1 MRHLSIVLFAMCVVA
16 CSHVTSSQQTQSV
29 KVPLHDGSVIDTHV
43 HVSFSAQPAGL
54 EQQMT
59 PDKVLSL
66 LADKRLHRLAVIVIA
81 PRDDIEGTRKQNDQ
95 LFALVKQHPQLV
107 AVPSVHP
114 LDGEAALTEMA
125 RVKGLGAKML
135 KIHQN
140 TQGFDLADPAVDA
153 LFKKAAELDLPVLFE
168 GTFTLD
174 PRTVAKV
181 VELAMKH
188 PKTKMVMAH
197 MGAADFRQVSVIA
210 ILGKYPWFPRNIY
223 FDMSAS
229 CVFAD
234 SPDAPMFAW
243 TIRQVAS
250 IGSFWFRLSNR
261 SPAES
266 LDAFQKLGFSPK
278 EAAIL
283 KGTAA
288 LDGSAHGRL
297 MVIFFASTRTCH
309 RLRIVKFGVAGYECM
324 KFGP

>member
-181 VELAMKH
+181 VELAMKN

-229 CVFAD
+229 VAFLAD

-243 TIRQVAS
+243 TIRQVGVDRVMFGS
-250 IGSFWFRLSNR
+250 DFPIG

-278 EAAIL
+278 EAAQIL
-283 KGTAA
+283 KGTA
-288 LDGSAHGRL
+288 SSL
-297 MVIFFASTRTCH
+297 MGLPTE
-309 RLRIVKFGVAGYECM
+309 G
-324 KFGP
+324 